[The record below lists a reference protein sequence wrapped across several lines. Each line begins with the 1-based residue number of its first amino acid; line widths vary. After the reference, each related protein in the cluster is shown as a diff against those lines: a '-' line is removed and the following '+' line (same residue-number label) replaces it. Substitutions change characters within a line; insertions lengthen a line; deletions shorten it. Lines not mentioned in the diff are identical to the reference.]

1 MTLTAMPK
9 YDAYKDSGVDWL
21 SNIPAHWQPLA
32 NKHIF
37 KIRKTLVGKRS
48 KQYDLLSLTLRGVI
62 KRDMENPEGKF
73 PAEFDTYQEVNSG
86 DFVFCLFDVEETP
99 RTVGLSQFNGMI
111 TGAYTVFEVDKSFDK
126 KFLYYFYLNL
136 DQGKRLKPL
145 YRGLR
150 NTIPKDAFMAFKT
163 FIPPQWEQTAIAK
176 FLDTKTAQIDEAIA
190 IKEQQIALL
199 NERKRILI
207 QQAVTQGLD
216 PTVPMKDS
224 GVEWIGKIP
233 EHWTIK
239 QARYLFRVVRRN
251 IRNGDEIKFSVT
263 QKNGL
268 VPTDEMKENSTQAE
282 SFDSFQLCHEDDM
295 VLNKYKAHLGVFWR
309 AHNRGIITNNY
320 TVFMPLKNVLTKYYE
335 IIFHTSTYVGAFRSI
350 VYGVTEGM
358 MPLYTNDFYSL
369 ETIHP
374 PFEEQKSIALHVMK
388 IEKKHETSISSL
400 MNQIETLKEYKTT
413 LINSAVTGK
422 IKVV

>member
-9 YDAYKDSGVDWL
+9 YEVYKDSGVDWL

-111 TGAYTVFEVDKSFDK
+111 TGAYTVFEVDKSFNK

-136 DQGKRLKPL
+136 DQDKRLKPL

-163 FIPPQWEQTAIAK
+163 FIPPQSEQTAIAN
-176 FLDTKTAQIDEAIA
+176 FLDAKPP
-190 IKEQQIALL
+190 
-199 NERKRILI
+199 R
-207 QQAVTQGLD
+207 
-216 PTVPMKDS
+216 
-224 GVEWIGKIP
+224 
-233 EHWTIK
+233 
-239 QARYLFRVVRRN
+239 
-251 IRNGDEIKFSVT
+251 
-263 QKNGL
+263 
-268 VPTDEMKENSTQAE
+268 
-282 SFDSFQLCHEDDM
+282 
-295 VLNKYKAHLGVFWR
+295 
-309 AHNRGIITNNY
+309 
-320 TVFMPLKNVLTKYYE
+320 LTKRLPLRSSRSRCL
-335 IIFHTSTYVGAFRSI
+335 TSASRS
-350 VYGVTEGM
+350 
-358 MPLYTNDFYSL
+358 
-369 ETIHP
+369 
-374 PFEEQKSIALHVMK
+374 
-388 IEKKHETSISSL
+388 
-400 MNQIETLKEYKTT
+400 
-413 LINSAVTGK
+413 
-422 IKVV
+422 

>member
-9 YDAYKDSGVDWL
+9 YEVYKDSGVDWL

-111 TGAYTVFEVDKSFDK
+111 TGAYTVFEVDKSFNK

-136 DQGKRLKPL
+136 DQDKRLKPL

-163 FIPPQWEQTAIAK
+163 FIPPQWEQTAIAN
-176 FLDTKTAQIDEAIA
+176 FLDTKTTQIDEAIA

-199 NERKRILI
+199 NERKQILI

-233 EHWTIK
+233 
-239 QARYLFRVVRRN
+239 
-251 IRNGDEIKFSVT
+251 
-263 QKNGL
+263 
-268 VPTDEMKENSTQAE
+268 
-282 SFDSFQLCHEDDM
+282 
-295 VLNKYKAHLGVFWR
+295 R
-309 AHNRGIITNNY
+309 AN
-320 TVFMPLKNVLTKYYE
+320 
-335 IIFHTSTYVGAFRSI
+335 A
-350 VYGVTEGM
+350 
-358 MPLYTNDFYSL
+358 
-369 ETIHP
+369 
-374 PFEEQKSIALHVMK
+374 
-388 IEKKHETSISSL
+388 
-400 MNQIETLKEYKTT
+400 
-413 LINSAVTGK
+413 
-422 IKVV
+422 

>member
-1 MTLTAMPK
+1 
-9 YDAYKDSGVDWL
+9 
-21 SNIPAHWQPLA
+21 
-32 NKHIF
+32 
-37 KIRKTLVGKRS
+37 
-48 KQYDLLSLTLRGVI
+48 
-62 KRDMENPEGKF
+62 
-73 PAEFDTYQEVNSG
+73 
-86 DFVFCLFDVEETP
+86 
-99 RTVGLSQFNGMI
+99 
-111 TGAYTVFEVDKSFDK
+111 
-126 KFLYYFYLNL
+126 
-136 DQGKRLKPL
+136 
-145 YRGLR
+145 
-150 NTIPKDAFMAFKT
+150 MAFKT

-199 NERKRILI
+199 NERKQILI

-335 IIFHTSTYVGAFRSI
+335 VIFHTSTYVGAFRSI

-369 ETIHP
+369 KTIHP
-374 PFEEQKSIALHVMK
+374 PFEEQKSIAMHVMK